1 MVPFFITGLQDE
13 NKVRAHN
20 EVPRIAGLF
29 KTRLPEEEVC
39 SSAQT
44 DETSVN
50 PVVPTAQPDEEV
62 SARTNKPDFCR
73 IKSAHQYSRA
83 SVPADS
89 YIPGFFLL

>member
-50 PVVPTAQPDEEV
+50 PVVPTNLKNGIT
-62 SARTNKPDFCR
+62 SGG
-73 IKSAHQYSRA
+73 
-83 SVPADS
+83 SVF
-89 YIPGFFLL
+89 YLGTTG

>member
-39 SSAQT
+39 SWHSLSEAG
-44 DETSVN
+44 N
-50 PVVPTAQPDEEV
+50 PVVPTNLKNGIT
-62 SARTNKPDFCR
+62 SGG
-73 IKSAHQYSRA
+73 
-83 SVPADS
+83 SVF
-89 YIPGFFLL
+89 YYGTTG